1 MRKKDKFIFYFGGAI
16 SPYIPFSILFFGV
29 SFLTAIFE
37 ELNGTYLL
45 LIFSI
50 FLLILGFIFT
60 YKLHKY
66 QISKYFKLGGKLSEK
81 NLRIWARNW
90 WLLNFGLIILPSIV
104 ILSSMMIF
112 ISNLHLYLE
121 PGPLDSTV
129 SAIKNGLVNGVKE
142 CVISEAD
149 NQTTRFGDVQSFSGN
164 YSKFQIESLDPN
176 SCYKAKA
183 VPKTDQNTWFEIE
196 MDENNGEVFKRC
208 GDSSKP
214 GCDEGNTW

>member
-16 SPYIPFSILFFGV
+16 SHYIPFIILFFGV

-81 NLRIWARNW
+81 NVRIWARNW
-90 WLLNFGLIILPSIV
+90 WLLNFVLVILPSIV
-104 ILSSMMIF
+104 IIYSFIIF

-121 PGPLDSTV
+121 PGPIDSSTA
-129 SAIKNGLVNGVKE
+129 SIKNGLANGLKE
-142 CVISEAD
+142 CVVLDAD
-149 NQTTRFGDVQSFSGN
+149 NQTTRFADVQSFQGK
-164 YSKFQIESLDPN
+164 YTKFKIESLDPN

-183 VPKTDQNTWFEIE
+183 VPTNDKNTWFEI
-196 MDENNGEVFKRC
+196 DLNNETGEVSKTC

>member
-1 MRKKDKFIFYFGGAI
+1 MRKKDKFIFFIGGAI
-16 SPYIPFSILFFGV
+16 SPYIPFIILFSGV

-37 ELNGTYLL
+37 ELNGTYFL

-60 YKLHKY
+60 YKLHRY
-66 QISKYFKLGGKLSEK
+66 QISKYFKLGGKLSKK
-81 NLRIWARNW
+81 NIKIWARNW

-104 ILSSMMIF
+104 ILSSIMIF

-129 SAIKNGLVNGVKE
+129 AAIKNGLVNGVKE

-149 NQTTRFGDVQSFSGN
+149 NQTTRFGDVQSFQGN
-164 YSKFQIESLDPN
+164 YTQFKIESLDPN
-176 SCYKAKA
+176 SCFKAKA
-183 VPKTDQNTWFEIE
+183 VPTNNQNTWFQIDLNIE
-196 MDENNGEVFKRC
+196 TGGVAKTC

-214 GCDEGNTW
+214 GCDEENTW

>member
-1 MRKKDKFIFYFGGAI
+1 MRKKDKFIFFIGGAI
-16 SPYIPFSILFFGV
+16 SPYIPFIILFFGV
-29 SFLTAIFE
+29 YFLTAIFE

-81 NLRIWARNW
+81 NVRIWARNW
-90 WLLNFGLIILPSIV
+90 WLLNFGLIILPSIF
-104 ILSSMMIF
+104 ILFSFMIF

-121 PGPLDSTV
+121 PGPLDFTV
-129 SAIKNGLVNGVKE
+129 AAIKNGLVNGIKE
-142 CVISEAD
+142 CVVRNAD
-149 NQTTRFGDVQSFSGN
+149 NQSTKFGDVQSFSGN
-164 YSKFQIESLDPN
+164 YSKFKIESLDPK

-183 VPKTDQNTWFEIE
+183 VPTNDQNTWFEIE
-196 MDENNGEVFKRC
+196 MDKDTGAVTKTC

-214 GCDEGNTW
+214 GCEEENTW